1 MRLLTT
7 TDLTDLCSRYKIRIK
22 GIFCRDE
29 IPAQLHEGWYIL
41 NLDRSTGGGTPWTT
55 WYYGK
60 PSIYFD
66 SFGFEP
72 PTELESKLKT
82 CKYNHMKIQSL
93 NSDSCGWF
101 CLMTIRYCQ
110 DRQNELQAFHELLS
124 LFCDKPQK
132 NEKILENYFASIH

>member
-7 TDLTDLCSRYKIRIK
+7 NDLTDLCSRYKIRIN

-41 NLDRSTGGGTPWTT
+41 NLDRSTGGGTHWTT

-60 PSIYFD
+60 PSIYFN

-82 CKYNHMKIQSL
+82 YKYNHMKIQSL
-93 NSDSCGWF
+93 SSDSCGWF
-101 CLMTIRYCQ
+101 C
-110 DRQNELQAFHELLS
+110 
-124 LFCDKPQK
+124 
-132 NEKILENYFASIH
+132 